1 MGDAALNRLGEFITL
16 SPSEIEAFNQ
26 TRGERR
32 SVAVRNTIRCQGDPV
47 REIYLLTD
55 GWVISAMDARDGSR
69 QITKIHLPGDLLGVP
84 SVSLTHA
91 AETLTAITPTV
102 VERIPLKAFGHLFH
116 AAPRLAASIFLSTQK
131 ERVLLMDRLT
141 SIGRTTADGRIA
153 AFLLLMLDRLQ
164 RVDPEVIDSFELPLT
179 QSHLAE
185 VLGLTAVH
193 INRTLRSMD
202 EAGIVERR
210 GCRVRLANIEALQE
224 LAAVLPRTFVHEPEW
239 VSQIKQAAGED
250 A

>member
-1 MGDAALNRLGEFITL
+1 MVDAALRRLGEFITL
-16 SPSEIEAFNQ
+16 SASEIEAFNR
-26 TRGERR
+26 TRAETRNVEAR
-32 SVAVRNTIRCQGDPV
+32 SPIRSQGDPV
-47 REIYLLTD
+47 REIFLLAE
-55 GWVISAMDARDGSR
+55 GWVISAVDARDGSR

-84 SVSLTHA
+84 SVALTHA
-91 AETLTAITPTV
+91 AETLSALTPTV
-102 VERIPLKAFGHLFH
+102 VERIPLKAFGSLFQ
-116 AAPRLAASIFLSTQK
+116 AAPRLAASIFLSSQK

-141 SIGRTTADGRIA
+141 SIGRTTADGRVS

-164 RVDPEVIDSFELPLT
+164 RIDPEVTDTFELPLT

-202 EAGIVERR
+202 EAGIIERR
-210 GCRVRLANIEALQE
+210 GCRFRLADLEALRE
-224 LAAVLPRTFVHEPEW
+224 RAAVLPRSFVREPEW
-239 VSQIKQAAGED
+239 LLQLGEAGELK